1 MVEISDPKK
10 YKPKPLDNDPAFS
23 EDVCL
28 IDEKGL
34 IGVASFAFEEDRWL
48 FHFDTIIDYE
58 KEGVEIKWKWYYPPI
73 SNKDIEW

>member
-34 IGVASFAFEEDRWL
+34 IGIASLPLKR
-48 FHFDTIIDYE
+48 IDGYF
-58 KEGVEIKWKWYYPPI
+58 ILTQ
-73 SNKDIEW
+73 